1 MTFKKIE
8 CRNVRKSFGGIRA
21 LDNFSLKLQGSQ
33 IAAVIGPNGAGKSTL
48 FNVLTGFQRPDGG
61 ECYLGRCEVSRLAP
75 YSIARLGVARTF
87 QDLRLISR
95 ISVLE
100 NVLLACPHRRSER
113 LLFSVFELRSKRENH
128 LNRGRALEA
137 LELFGLTPILH
148 EFAGALSYGER
159 KLLAIACCIA
169 SGADIMLLDEPI
181 TGVHQTMVGKLCG
194 IFKHL
199 KEQGKLL
206 MVIEHDLETVHKL
219 ADEVIAMDRGQL
231 VAQGP
236 PSEILVDTRVV
247 KAFFG

>member
-1 MTFKKIE
+1 
-8 CRNVRKSFGGIRA
+8 
-21 LDNFSLKLQGSQ
+21 
-33 IAAVIGPNGAGKSTL
+33 
-48 FNVLTGFQRPDGG
+48 
-61 ECYLGRCEVSRLAP
+61 
-75 YSIARLGVARTF
+75 
-87 QDLRLISR
+87 
-95 ISVLE
+95 
-100 NVLLACPHRRSER
+100 
-113 LLFSVFELRSKRENH
+113 
-128 LNRGRALEA
+128 
-137 LELFGLTPILH
+137 
-148 EFAGALSYGER
+148 
-159 KLLAIACCIA
+159 
-169 SGADIMLLDEPI
+169 MLLDEPI